1 VKSRVLIIKM
11 NLLPWYNELDDFL
24 EIHHS
29 DFPGLVR
36 DQIETIGEY
45 SIDFI
50 SRFETRLRQ
59 INETTSE

>member
-1 VKSRVLIIKM
+1 MKKRVLVIKM
-11 NLLPWYNELDDFL
+11 NLLPWYNELDDYL
-24 EIHHS
+24 DIHHS

-36 DQIETIGEY
+36 DQIEKIDEY

-59 INETTSE
+59 ISKDT

>member
-1 VKSRVLIIKM
+1 MKSRVLIIKM

-36 DQIETIGEY
+36 DQIAAIGEY

-59 INETTSE
+59 INKTTS